1 MTLSNDGS
9 LPLDWVARE
18 RDQGVVLPPLPEP
31 QINVIRKPTWGRQA
45 FPKAFPRWAP
55 TDVASASLTTIIN
68 DPIGDA
74 DGSVDVGKVRAGSD
88 GSSVVSMALDFSPGT
103 PMDQVVGYVFLDVDE
118 DPSTGVPATDVLGL
132 PTQDVGVEYLLD
144 LFETHGPDP
153 VVLVTDAAH
162 LRGGRG
168 RAGDLHRP
176 EHGLRRPAR
185 GARRR

>member
-1 MTLSNDGS
+1 M
-9 LPLDWVARE
+9 A
-18 RDQGVVLPPLPEP
+18 
-31 QINVIRKPTWGRQA
+31 
-45 FPKAFPRWAP
+45 
-55 TDVASASLTTIIN
+55 
-68 DPIGDA
+68 
-74 DGSVDVGKVRAGSD
+74 SVDVGKVRAGSD

-132 PTQDVGVEYLLD
+132 PTQDVGVEYFLD

-153 VVLVTDAAH
+153 VVLVDRRAH